1 MIAKKP
7 RPARTI
13 RLTIAWTVGVI
24 GATTTAISL
33 IPAVAVIASVGAAS
47 SLGFAAA
54 LLVVSAM
61 YLCVPILIALAIAN
75 TARRWWLW
83 LTIALAV
90 FVLLLIARFAVG
102 SLGVYW
108 LTL

>member
-1 MIAKKP
+1 MIANKH

-13 RLTIAWTVGVI
+13 QLTVAWAVGVI

-33 IPAVAVIASVGAAS
+33 IPAVTVIASVGTGS
-47 SLGFAAA
+47 SLGFVAA
-54 LLVVSAM
+54 LLVVSVM
-61 YLCVPILIALAIAN
+61 YLRVPILM
-75 TARRWWLW
+75 
-83 LTIALAV
+83 
-90 FVLLLIARFAVG
+90 ARFTVG